1 MSPCELLLRLMPPWI
16 FDDKREDNLKEKL
29 AEERKEHAYKVLP
42 KWKDINIQTAN
53 TNTELWLL

>member
-29 AEERKEHAYKVLP
+29 AEERKEHAYKV
-42 KWKDINIQTAN
+42 AR
-53 TNTELWLL
+53 